1 MSKKTRKKS
10 AVYVA
15 VSQSR
20 RAFLGLG
27 ALAFVISVLMLTGPL
42 YMLQV
47 YDRVLASG
55 SVPTLVSLTILVGAL
70 YATLAILDWIRS
82 SVFST
87 VASQI
92 EDRLADAS
100 LSAVLQKS
108 ASDRGQSSN
117 KTLSDLKAIK
127 RFVSSPAL
135 PALSDL
141 PWAPLFYAALFM
153 LHWSFGVWALFG
165 TLVLVGLALI
175 NRFIT
180 KTPSIRADA
189 GDREA
194 EKLARE
200 LAANVDVIDAMGMRS
215 ALQTRWRKTLD
226 HADAE
231 NDKASKLLARFTAS
245 TKAIRLFLQSAIL
258 GLGAYLAIIGLST
271 PGAMIAASILMGRAI
286 APIEQTLNQ
295 WRMIVSTGQAWASL
309 QTALDH
315 LPGDDSVLELP
326 PIEGHISV
334 EKLYVSKAEGH
345 APILKDIN
353 FSLRPGDILGVLG
366 NSGAGKSTLAR
377 VLSGTLSADRG
388 HVRFDGGDIS
398 RWPSETLGPQLG
410 YLPQEV
416 KLMSGNVAQNIS
428 RFVAEPN
435 SEAVLAAAKEAD
447 CHQLILQLSEGYET
461 EIGEGGAYL
470 SGGQRQRI
478 GLARAV
484 YGTPNLVVLDEPNA
498 NLDSVGDKALLRC
511 LERLKSRG
519 ATVVLI
525 AHRPNVLA
533 ACTKLLVLDGGECR
547 MFGDRGDVLT
557 RLSDRKESNISSI
570 RERA

>member
-1 MSKKTRKKS
+1 MAKKS
-10 AVYVA
+10 GKKSVVSAAVK
-15 VSQSR
+15 QSR
-20 RAFLGLG
+20 RAFIGLG
-27 ALAFVISVLMLTGPL
+27 ALAFVISVLMLAGPL

-70 YATLAILDWIRS
+70 YATLAVLDWIRS
-82 SVFST
+82 SIFST

-92 EDRLADAS
+92 EDRLADVS
-100 LSAVLQKS
+100 LAAVLQKA

-153 LHWSFGVWALFG
+153 LHWSFGLWALFG
-165 TLVLVGLALI
+165 TLVLVGIALL
-175 NRFIT
+175 NRFTT
-180 KTPSIRADA
+180 KAPSVRADG

-200 LAANVDVIDAMGMRS
+200 LATNVDVIDAMGMRS
-215 ALQTRWRKTLD
+215 TLQQRWRATFD
-226 HADAE
+226 QADAE
-231 NDKASKLLARFTAS
+231 NDKAGKLLARFTAS
-245 TKAIRLFLQSAIL
+245 TKAIRLFMQSAIL

-295 WRMIVSTGQAWASL
+295 WRMIVSTGQAWTSL
-309 QTALDH
+309 KAALDE
-315 LPGDDSVLELP
+315 LPEDEAVLDLP
-326 PIEGHISV
+326 PIAGHVSV
-334 EKLYVSKAEGH
+334 EKLFVLKEDRQ
-345 APILKDIN
+345 APVLKDIS
-353 FSLRPGDILGVLG
+353 FRLEPGDVLGVLG

-377 VLSGTLSADRG
+377 VLAGTQSSDRG
-388 HVRFDGGDIS
+388 HVRIDGGDIS
-398 RWPSETLGPQLG
+398 RWPSESLGPQLG

-416 KLMSGNVAQNIS
+416 KLMSGSVAQNIS
-428 RFVAEPN
+428 RFAPEPK
-435 SEAVLAAAKEAD
+435 SEAILAAAKEAD
-447 CHQLILQLSEGYET
+447 CHELILGLSKGYET

-470 SGGQRQRI
+470 SGGQRQRV
-478 GLARAV
+478 GLARSVFGA
-484 YGTPNLVVLDEPNA
+484 PNLVILDEPNS
-498 NLDSVGDKALLRC
+498 NLDSVGDKALLDC
-511 LERLKSRG
+511 LTRLKARS
-519 ATVVLI
+519 ATVIVI

-533 ACTKLLVLDGGECR
+533 ACSKLLVLDQGECR
-547 MFGDRGDVLT
+547 LFGDRGEVLAK
-557 RLSDRKESNISSI
+557 LSGKSQNNVATLRES
-570 RERA
+570 A

>member
-1 MSKKTRKKS
+1 MFNNSSKKSVVS
-10 AVYVA
+10 AA
-15 VSQSR
+15 VKQSR
-20 RAFLGLG
+20 RAFIGLG

-82 SVFST
+82 SIFST

-100 LSAVLQKS
+100 LSAVLQKA

-165 TLVLVGLALI
+165 TLILVGIALL
-175 NRFIT
+175 NRFMT
-180 KTPSIRADA
+180 KAPSVRADA

-200 LAANVDVIDAMGMRS
+200 LSNNVDVIDAMGMRS
-215 ALQTRWRKTLD
+215 SLHARWRATFD
-226 HADAE
+226 NADAE
-231 NDKASKLLARFTAS
+231 NDKAGKLLARFTAS
-245 TKAIRLFLQSAIL
+245 TKAIRLFMQSAIL

-286 APIEQTLNQ
+286 APIEQTLGQ
-295 WRMIVSTGQAWASL
+295 WRLIVSTGQAWKSL
-309 QTALDH
+309 KSALDEM
-315 LPGDDSVLELP
+315 PEDEPVLELP
-326 PIEGHISV
+326 PIEGHVSV
-334 EKLYVSKAEGH
+334 EKLFVLKGEGQ
-345 APILKDIN
+345 APILKDVS
-353 FSLRPGDILGVLG
+353 FALQPGDVLGVLG

-377 VLSGTLSADRG
+377 VLSGTLRTDRG
-388 HVRFDGGDIS
+388 HVRIDGGDIS

-416 KLMSGNVAQNIS
+416 KLMSGSVAQNIA
-428 RFVAEPN
+428 RFASEPD

-447 CHQLILQLSEGYET
+447 CHQLILELAKGYET

-484 YGTPNLVVLDEPNA
+484 HGRPNLVILDEPNS
-498 NLDSVGDKALLRC
+498 NLDSVGDKALLDC
-511 LERLKSRG
+511 IARLKSRN
-519 ATVVLI
+519 ATVIVI

-533 ACTKLLVLDGGECR
+533 ACSKLLVLDQGECR
-547 MFGDRGDVLT
+547 LFGDRGDVLA
-557 RLSDRKESNISSI
+557 RLSANAQSNVSNL